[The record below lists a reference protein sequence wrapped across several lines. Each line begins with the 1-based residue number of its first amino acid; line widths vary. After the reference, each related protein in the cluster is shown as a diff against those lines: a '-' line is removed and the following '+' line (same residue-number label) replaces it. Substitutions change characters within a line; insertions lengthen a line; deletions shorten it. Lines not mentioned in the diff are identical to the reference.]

1 MTKKKLLSHPEKTQQ
16 WLNNEIEKDLLNL
29 KHEKNRFI
37 EQIKK
42 IKKEDIVL
50 NQKEIK
56 LTFGDNI
63 SILLIP
69 KNMAYCMLKSM

>member
-1 MTKKKLLSHPEKTQQ
+1 MTKKKLLSNPEKTQQ
-16 WLNNEIEKDLLNL
+16 WLNNEIEKDVLNL
-29 KHEKNRFI
+29 KNEKNRFI

-56 LTFGDNI
+56 LTLWEKIKKVLMG
-63 SILLIP
+63 
-69 KNMAYCMLKSM
+69 

>member
-16 WLNNEIEKDLLNL
+16 WLNNEIEKDVLNL
-29 KHEKNRFI
+29 KNEKNRFI

-50 NQKEIK
+50 KQKEIK
-56 LTFGDNI
+56 LTLWEKIKKVLMG
-63 SILLIP
+63 
-69 KNMAYCMLKSM
+69 

>member
-16 WLNNEIEKDLLNL
+16 WLNNEIEKDVLNL
-29 KHEKNRFI
+29 NNEKNRFI

-50 NQKEIK
+50 NQKEIQ
-56 LTFGDNI
+56 LNLWEQINI
-63 SILLIP
+63 VLLG
-69 KNMAYCMLKSM
+69 

>member
-16 WLNNEIEKDLLNL
+16 WLNNEIEKDVLNL
-29 KHEKNRFI
+29 NNEKNRFI

-56 LTFGDNI
+56 LTLWEKI
-63 SILLIP
+63 KKVL
-69 KNMAYCMLKSM
+69 MW

>member
-16 WLNNEIEKDLLNL
+16 WLNNEIEKDVLNL
-29 KHEKNRFI
+29 KNEKNRFI

-56 LTFGDNI
+56 LTLWEKIKKVLMG
-63 SILLIP
+63 
-69 KNMAYCMLKSM
+69 

>member
-37 EQIKK
+37 EQNKK

-56 LTFGDNI
+56 LTLWEKIKKVLMG
-63 SILLIP
+63 
-69 KNMAYCMLKSM
+69 

>member
-16 WLNNEIEKDLLNL
+16 WLNNEIEKDILNL
-29 KHEKNRFI
+29 NNEKNRFI

-56 LTFGDNI
+56 LTLWEKIKKVLMG
-63 SILLIP
+63 
-69 KNMAYCMLKSM
+69 

>member
-16 WLNNEIEKDLLNL
+16 WLNNEIEKDVLNL
-29 KHEKNRFI
+29 NNEKNRFI

-56 LTFGDNI
+56 LTLWEKIKKVLMG
-63 SILLIP
+63 
-69 KNMAYCMLKSM
+69 